1 MAEVSEL
8 DAGAIEVVVR
18 RVLQEHCG
26 VDRAFDVRAR
36 LAEDLGL
43 DSVGLLTLAL
53 EVENH
58 YQMALGEE
66 PDQAP
71 RTVSDVIALVQMR
84 LRERNP

>member
-1 MAEVSEL
+1 MAEIPEKDVV
-8 DAGAIEVVVR
+8 AIEGVVR

-26 VDRAFDVRAR
+26 VQRAFDVGAR

-71 RTVSDVIALVQMR
+71 RTVSDVIELVQMR
-84 LRERNP
+84 LGERSP